1 MSSFAKDI
9 PISPRAKLVG
19 HASLGVTSFEAAS
32 TFYKAVISTIG
43 GICVYDNAES
53 GTLGFALSSRP
64 DQEALNIFTTEKAVA
79 AGDGV
84 HLALDAPNRSAVR
97 AFWEAAMANGG
108 TDEGKWG
115 LRGHYGDNYYAAF
128 VRDPDGNKL
137 EVVYQQED
145 AEADEAVALRQ
156 RILVDMVSPHSVNTL
171 HMVVANICAVQDL
184 EYEERRKAVAE
195 ELSGLSVDELR
206 KKHNQTKQATG

>member
-1 MSSFAKDI
+1 MASFAKGI

-19 HASLGVTSFEAAS
+19 HASLAVTSFEAGS

-43 GICVYDNAES
+43 GICIYEDAKA
-53 GTLGFALSSRP
+53 GTLGFTISSRP
-64 DQEALNIFTTEKAVA
+64 DEEPLNIFTRDKATA
-79 AGDGV
+79 AGEGV

-115 LRGHYGDNYYAAF
+115 LRERYGENYYAAF
-128 VRDPDGNKL
+128 VRDPSGNKL
-137 EVVYQQED
+137 EVSYQQED

-156 RILVDMVSPHSVNTL
+156 RILVEMVSLAFGGCWSVFA
-171 HMVVANICAVQDL
+171 ANI
-184 EYEERRKAVAE
+184 YIG
-195 ELSGLSVDELR
+195 SGV
-206 KKHNQTKQATG
+206 